1 MSWTHS
7 HGQGSQNAA
16 RNKSYTARSPRHQHR
31 TVGTG
36 STHGRAV
43 ALREAWQAGRCEP
56 HVSKAT
62 AGELIRVL
70 GYPKFKLG
78 VDEQRELIG
87 DYLPYCATVALP
99 AKPPKTPPCRDPF
112 DLPFLQLA
120 IVGKVDFLVPGDQD
134 LLGIGGKLPC
144 PIITLDAFLAA
155 LSTR

>member
-1 MSWTHS
+1 M
-7 HGQGSQNAA
+7 GKAA
-16 RNKSYTARSPRHQHR
+16 KTPREINR
-31 TVGTG
+31 APRVVLDTNVVL
-36 STHGRAV
+36 SALIFTHGRAV

-87 DYLPYCATVALP
+87 DYLPYCRTVAIP
-99 AKPPKTPPCRDPF
+99 AKPPKTPLCRDPF

-120 IVGKVDFLVPGDQD
+120 IFAKVDVLVTGDQD
-134 LLGIGGKLPC
+134 LLGIDGKLPC
-144 PIITLDAFLAA
+144 PIITFDAFLAA
-155 LSTR
+155 LSAP